1 MTAELFVWLGDH
13 AVGRLTRDDAGS
25 LTFEYEPAWLAEES
39 GYPLSLSMPL
49 ARARHSG
56 DVVAAY
62 LWGLLPD
69 NEIILD
75 GWAKRFKVSARN
87 PFALL
92 AHVGEDCPGAVRF
105 ITAARRDK
113 VAREHEKRREIAWL
127 DEHAIA
133 ERLRGLHRD
142 ASAWREA
149 TDTGQ
154 FSLGGAQPKTAL
166 YSDGKR
172 WGVPSGRVPT
182 THILKPGSPDLEG
195 HAENEHFCLVL
206 AGEAGLPVARSRVM
220 HFEDEVAIVVERY
233 DRLRDGD
240 AILRVHQED
249 CCQALGVLP
258 VNKYE
263 NVGGPGARAIAA
275 LLQERSRSAKED
287 VDTLFGALAFNWI
300 VAGTDAHAKNYS
312 VLIGRGGELRLAPLY
327 DIASFLPYAKH
338 GLRKLTLAMK
348 VGGTYR
354 LHDIGVHAWEK
365 LAKEVG
371 RDPEE
376 ERTKIAA
383 MCEALPDLCTDVRE
397 RTKHDGLSHRG
408 LPELT
413 RKVQERARTCARVL
427 RSVGK

>member
-1 MTAELFVWLGDH
+1 MTAPLFVMLGEHD
-13 AVGRLTRDDAGS
+13 VGRLTRDDTGS
-25 LTFEYEPAWLAEES
+25 FTFEYEEAWLADE
-39 GYPLSLSMPL
+39 GAYPLSISMPL
-49 ARARHSG
+49 TRARHSG

-92 AHVGEDCPGAVRF
+92 ANVGEDCPGAVRF
-105 ITAARRDK
+105 VTAARREG
-113 VAREHEKRREIAWL
+113 VAREREKKRSIAWL

-133 ERLRGLHRD
+133 ERLRALHRD
-142 ASAWREA
+142 ASAWRAA
-149 TDTGQ
+149 TDAGQ

-166 YSDGKR
+166 FSDGER

-195 HAENEHFCLVL
+195 HAENEHFCLSL

-220 HFEDEVAIVVERY
+220 RFEDEVAIVVERY
-233 DRLRDGD
+233 DRLRDGN
-240 AILRVHQED
+240 AVVRVHQED

-263 NVGGPGARAIAA
+263 NVGGPGARAIAT
-275 LLQERSRSAKED
+275 LVRERSRSSQED
-287 VDTLFGALAFNWI
+287 LDTFLGALAFNWV

-312 VLIGRGGELRLAPLY
+312 VLIGRGGDLRLAPLY

-348 VGGTYR
+348 IGGTYR
-354 LHDIGVHAWEK
+354 LHEIGVRAWQK
-365 LAKEVG
+365 LATEVG
-371 RDPEE
+371 RDPED
-376 ERTKIAA
+376 ERARIAA
-383 MCEALPDLCTDVRE
+383 MCEALPDLCAGVYE
-397 RTKHDGLSHRG
+397 RAKADGLSHRG
-408 LPELT
+408 VPELT
-413 RKVQERARTCARVL
+413 ARIQERARACARAL
-427 RSVGK
+427 RAK

>member
-1 MTAELFVWLGDH
+1 MTAPLLVMLGEHD
-13 AVGRLTRDDAGS
+13 VGRLTRDDAGS
-25 LTFEYEPAWLAEES
+25 FTFEYEAAWLADES
-39 GYPLSLSMPL
+39 AYPLSISMPL
-49 ARARHSG
+49 TRARHSG

-69 NEIILD
+69 NELILD

-92 AHVGEDCPGAVRF
+92 ANVGEDCPGAVRF
-105 ITAARRDK
+105 VTAARREG
-113 VAREHEKRREIAWL
+113 VAREREKKRAIAWL

-133 ERLRGLHRD
+133 ERLRALHRD

-149 TDTGQ
+149 TDSGQ

-166 YSDGKR
+166 FSDGER

-195 HAENEHFCLVL
+195 HAENEHFCLSL

-220 HFEDEVAIVVERY
+220 RFEDEVAIVVERY
-233 DRLRDGD
+233 DRLRDGN
-240 AILRVHQED
+240 AVVRVHQED

-263 NVGGPGARAIAA
+263 NVGGPGARAIAT
-275 LLQERSRSAKED
+275 LLRERSRSSQED
-287 VDTLFGALAFNWI
+287 LDTFLGALAFNWV

-312 VLIGRGGELRLAPLY
+312 VLIGRGGDLRLAPLY

-348 VGGTYR
+348 IGGTYR
-354 LHDIGVHAWEK
+354 LHEIGVHAWQK
-365 LAKEVG
+365 LATEVG
-371 RDPEE
+371 RDPED
-376 ERTKIAA
+376 ERARIGA
-383 MCEALPDLCTDVRE
+383 MCEALPDLCAGVYE
-397 RTKHDGLSHRG
+397 RAKADGLSHRG

-413 RKVQERARTCARVL
+413 ARIQERARACARAL
-427 RSVGK
+427 RAK